1 MSTETLTIPHLLL
14 SAAEREP
21 DRTALAFPGDRR
33 SYGRV
38 LDDSLKVAHGL
49 SALGVR
55 PGDHVG
61 ILMPNC
67 PDFVA
72 SFFGCQL
79 LGAVAVTIN
88 ARYQARELSY
98 VIERSDIVVLLT
110 TDLIAEHVNF
120 VDRILASVDPVDPSG
135 DPTALSLP
143 TTPRLQ
149 SIVVLGTE
157 RHPGLVDQP
166 LFDSLAAKSGR
177 SSIEV
182 PEDADATAMM
192 LFTSGTSSYPK
203 GCLLS
208 HRSMVHTWRAVGARF
223 GASFGER
230 VWNPC
235 PMFHMSGIGPLLFT
249 TDLCGT
255 LSSQIHFDPE
265 AALVQLEEERPQI
278 MYPAFPTLTMAIVK
292 RPGWRTEL
300 MDGVR
305 VIQNVAP
312 PETLRDM
319 QSLFPGTTQFTAY
332 GMTETSGIASITDLG
347 DPEEARM
354 ETCGLPIPGA
364 EFRIVDPE
372 TGVDLPDGERGEI
385 LVRGEV
391 RFQGYYR
398 DDDDNAAID
407 PEGWLHTGD
416 LGRRSHDGRISYLG
430 RSKDMLK
437 VGGENVA
444 PAEIEAH
451 LSTHPAVRLAQVIG
465 VPDDVY
471 HEVPVAFVELIDGR
485 RVTEAEL
492 VAHCQGHLAGFK
504 IPRAVRFITEW
515 PLSAT
520 KVQKFRLLELWQ
532 AENGDDGA

>member
-1 MSTETLTIPHLLL
+1 MTADPMTIPHLLL
-14 SAAEREP
+14 SAAALEP
-21 DRTALAFPGDRR
+21 DRVALAFPGDRR
-33 SYGRV
+33 TYARV
-38 LDDSLKVAHGL
+38 LADSRRVADGL
-49 SALGVR
+49 AALGVR
-55 PGDHVG
+55 RGDHVG

-72 SFFGCQL
+72 AFFGCQL

-110 TDLIAEHVNF
+110 TDLVAEHVDF
-120 VDRILASVDPVDPSG
+120 VERILASVDEIDPDS

-143 TTPRLQ
+143 STPRLR
-149 SIVVLGTE
+149 SVVVLGTTSRQGLLTQE
-157 RHPGLVDQP
+157 R
-166 LFDSLAAKSGR
+166 FDALAAGSAGDA
-177 SSIEV
+177 SDI
-182 PEDADATAMM
+182 PEDPDATAMM

-255 LSSQIHFDPE
+255 LSSQVHFDPE
-265 AALVQLEEERPQI
+265 TSLVQLEEERPQI
-278 MYPAFPTLTMAIVK
+278 MYPAFPTLTMAMVK
-292 RPGWRTEL
+292 RPGWRPEL

-319 QSLFPGTTQFTAY
+319 QSLFPTTTQFTAY
-332 GMTETSGIASITDLG
+332 GMTETSGIASITDLS

-364 EFRIVDPE
+364 EFRIVDVE

-385 LVRGEV
+385 LVRGDV

-398 DDDDNAAID
+398 DEDDNAAID
-407 PEGWLHTGD
+407 ADGWLHTGD
-416 LGRRSHDGRISYLG
+416 LGLRSHDGRISYLG

-471 HEVPVAFVELIDGR
+471 HEVPVAYVELIDGR
-485 RVTEAEL
+485 GATEAEL
-492 VAHCQGHLAGFK
+492 VQHCQGHLAGFK
-504 IPRAVRFITEW
+504 VPRAVRFVTEW
-515 PLSAT
+515 PVSAT
-520 KVQKFRLLELWQ
+520 KVQKFRLLEMWR
-532 AENGDDGA
+532 AESAVSDG

>member
-1 MSTETLTIPHLLL
+1 MTSEPLTIPHLLL

-21 DRTALAFPGDRR
+21 ERIALAFPGDRR
-33 SYGRV
+33 SYARL
-38 LDDSLKVAHGL
+38 LDDSRKAADGL
-49 SALGVR
+49 TALGVR
-55 PGDHVG
+55 SGDHVG

-72 SFFGCQL
+72 AFFGCQL
-79 LGAVAVTIN
+79 IGAVAVTIN
-88 ARYQARELSY
+88 ARYRARELSY
-98 VIERSDIVVLLT
+98 VIERSDIVTLVT
-110 TDLIAEHVNF
+110 TDLIAENVDF
-120 VDRILASVDPVDPSG
+120 VERIRESVDPIDPGS
-135 DPTALSLP
+135 DPTDLTLP
-143 TTPRLQ
+143 TTPRLK
-149 SIVVLGTE
+149 SVVVMGTGQ
-157 RHPGLVDQP
+157 HSGFVDQV
-166 LFDSLAAKSGR
+166 LFNSLSTSLSTALTD
-177 SSIEV
+177 V
-182 PEDADATAMM
+182 PEDPDATAMM

-208 HRSMVHTWRAVGARF
+208 HRSMVHTWRAVGERF

-235 PMFHMSGIGPLLFT
+235 PMFHMAGIGPLLFT
-249 TDLCGT
+249 TNLCGT

-265 AALVQLEEERPQI
+265 DALLQLEEERPQI

-319 QSLFPGTTQFTAY
+319 QALFPGTTQFTAY
-332 GMTETSGIASITDLG
+332 GMTETSGIASITSLD

-364 EFRIVDPE
+364 EFRIVDSD
-372 TGVDLPDGERGEI
+372 TGVDVVEGERGEI
-385 LVRGEV
+385 LVRGAV

-407 PEGWLHTGD
+407 SEGWLHTGD
-416 LGRRSHDGRISYLG
+416 LGRRSHGGRISYLG

-451 LSTHPAVRLAQVIG
+451 LSTHSAVRLAQIIG
-465 VPDDVY
+465 VPDDTY
-471 HEVPVAFVELIDGR
+471 YEVPVAFVELIEGR
-485 RVTEAEL
+485 QVTSEEL
-492 VAHCQGHLAGFK
+492 IAHCRGHLAGFK
-504 IPRAVRFITEW
+504 VPRAVRFVTEW

-520 KVQKFRLLELWQ
+520 KVQKFRLLEMWQ
-532 AENGDDGA
+532 AENGGRGV